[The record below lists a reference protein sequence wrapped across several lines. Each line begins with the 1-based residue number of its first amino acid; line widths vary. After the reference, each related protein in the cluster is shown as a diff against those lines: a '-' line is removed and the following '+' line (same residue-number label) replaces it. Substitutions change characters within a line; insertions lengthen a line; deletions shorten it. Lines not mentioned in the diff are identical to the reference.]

1 MADIFDRLGSEK
13 SGDVFDRLDTVK
25 SKPKDIFD
33 RVSQPQE
40 VKEEPSLGTVGKGL
54 LAEVALGEGLKYTLT
69 TAGALV
75 GGLPGA
81 AIGYGIGALV
91 GGITGSLAAQRIE
104 GRDEYSWGR
113 VAGDTLLNTLPPFG
127 KAAKG
132 AKLLPKLAIRGG
144 AGAAVGATA
153 SATQQLIDE
162 GEIDMDRL
170 LVASATGGALNI
182 GLGAASDA
190 LASSYAKKLSGKTQ
204 DEVDKLYKKG
214 DVDAVNVVD
223 GVTGGDPRTIGK
235 RLTDTVQ
242 SYVVKSAPTKFLG
255 RGTSEAIREAQSKF
269 EAAADSAMTAGKIVD
284 NAYNKASKGGQ
295 DSIDKFIR
303 GETDELID
311 EVSGLKQTLTDAR
324 ALQEKAQRDLLD
336 LDSAGDI
343 NLDPLLRK
351 SIEDSIK
358 SGGYKRT
365 TYKFFEDADYKPSEK
380 ARNDLI
386 NSFKK
391 DGKTL
396 EEIEEF
402 LVNLDGVKFGR
413 SNKSIFQQL
422 SADGFKFLSANKNF
436 LKKKEELPKEL
447 QEYLGI
453 YTRPGEK
460 IEATLKGLGRYAAR
474 EIGDANVKANLIRSN
489 IATNQRLSE
498 DYVPLRLGGKTDAQR
513 NSQGEILYVPKHIQ
527 TALNVATSLD
537 YGMKS
542 ADLVDKTFGKLI
554 GSTTGL
560 TKFSAVVLSP
570 LNYPSQFISNGMD
583 MMALGISP
591 MKAFRLPFFK
601 GRKQYEFA
609 LNDFNSTSNRNK
621 FVSNVLGI
629 TKAGKPNVARINRL
643 KELQLMDKGV
653 FAGDVAEAIKNGF
666 DIKSLQKFQSRA
678 GKAYNIFD
686 TTQRLIVFDHYKNFI
701 RRQASKESVLRMGRD
716 PEALRFA
723 RSKLGKKASDEAIR
737 EEAAEYMVE
746 KLAAEITNSQFSNYG
761 RVSPLFKTLSRYGV
775 LNEFGSYISEQ
786 LRTKYNQ
793 FAMAK
798 NLMDGN
804 FAKQVG
810 DRYGLEFN
818 QAALQREGAKK
829 YGNLAMYLG
838 VLGTGFT
845 AASNAINGMDKDEQD
860 AYRRSISAEWNEFNP
875 LLIRDLGDGKYAEIN
890 TSYQIPAT
898 DLMEVANAAMRGE
911 NAEEVVTNAMKAIFS
926 KLQGEGLG
934 QTINLRL
941 ITEAFTNR
949 DLRTGE
955 QISSADG
962 FEHFSNMAKR
972 YSYKAF
978 TPSVVKQLRERKFL
992 KGKTPTTKTVE
1003 TVLGLRRNIIELEK
1017 GASFKM
1023 RSIASDIDTIDRNYK
1038 SKISDAVDGEMVNV
1052 LNKYNDANRLYKD
1065 KLNKVLVHINDY
1077 RTLLRK
1083 RMSEE
1088 DSDDLIRNKI
1098 LETLKFGGL
1107 NKPELDML
1115 MVGQVPDLS
1124 ISSGVSGKKRA
1135 DKIERYIE
1143 IGSEMP
1149 SSMVLQML
1157 QQDFE
1162 KGKINRSGIRAV
1174 QNGINLKSLYE

>member
-1 MADIFDRLGSEK
+1 MADIFDRLDSEK
-13 SGDVFDRLDTVK
+13 SGDVFDRLSAVD

-33 RVSQPQE
+33 RISQTDE
-40 VKEEPSLGTVGKGL
+40 VKEEPSLGDIGKGL
-54 LAEVALGEGLKYTLT
+54 VAEVALGEGLKYGLT
-69 TAGALV
+69 TAGALI

-81 AIGYGIGALV
+81 AIGYGVGALI
-91 GGITGSLAAQRIE
+91 GGITGSLTAQRIE

-113 VAGDTLLNTLPPFG
+113 VTGDTLLNTLPPFG
-127 KAAKG
+127 KVAKG

-144 AGAAVGATA
+144 TGAAVGATA

-170 LVASATGGALNI
+170 LVASATGGVLNI
-182 GLGAASDA
+182 GLGAASDV
-190 LASSYAKKLSGKTQ
+190 LSKSYAKKLSGKTP
-204 DEVDKLYKKG
+204 DEVDELYKKG

-223 GVTGGDPRTIGK
+223 GVTGGNPRTVGK
-235 RLTDTVQ
+235 RLMDSVN
-242 SYVVKSAPTKFLG
+242 SYIIPTKVLG

-269 EAAADSAMTAGKIVD
+269 EAAADSAMTAGKIID
-284 NAYNKASKGGQ
+284 NAYTKASKDGQ

-311 EVSGLKQTLTDAR
+311 EVSDLKQTLMDAR
-324 ALQEKAQRDLLD
+324 ALQEKAQKDLLD
-336 LDSAGDI
+336 LDAAGDI
-343 NLDPLLRK
+343 NLDSLRRK
-351 SIEDSIK
+351 AIEDSIR

-365 TYKFFEDADYKPSEK
+365 TYKFFEDADYQPSEK

-391 DGKTL
+391 AGKTN
-396 EEIEEF
+396 EEIEQF
-402 LVNLDGVKFGR
+402 LANLDGLKYG
-413 SNKSIFQQL
+413 KSKQSIYQQL
-422 SADGFKFLSANKNF
+422 SADGFNFLSANKNF
-436 LKKKEELPKEL
+436 LKEKDELPKEL

-474 EIGDANVKANLIRSN
+474 EIGDANVKNNLIRSN
-489 IATNQRLSE
+489 LASTQRLNS
-498 DYVPLRLGGKTDAQR
+498 DYVPLRLGGKTDNQV
-513 NSQGEILYVPKHIQ
+513 NSQGQILYVNKDIQ
-527 TALNVATSLD
+527 RALNVATSLD
-537 YGMKS
+537 YGIKG
-542 ADLVDKTFGKLI
+542 ADLVDQTFGKLL
-554 GSTTGL
+554 GTTTGL

-583 MMALGISP
+583 MLALGINP
-591 MKAFRLPFFK
+591 IKAFTLPIFK
-601 GRKQYEFA
+601 GRERYEFA
-609 LNDFNSTSNRNK
+609 LNDFNTTSNRNK

-629 TKAGKPNVARINRL
+629 TKAGKPNVARLNRL

-653 FAGDVAEAIKNGF
+653 FASDVAEAIKNGF
-666 DIKSLQKFQSRA
+666 DVKSVQKFQSRA

-723 RSKLGKKASDEAIR
+723 RAKLGKKASDEAIR

-775 LNEFGSYISEQ
+775 VNEFGSYISEQ

-798 NLMDGN
+798 NLMNGK
-804 FAKQVG
+804 FAKDIG

-818 QAALQREGAKK
+818 QAALSREGAKK
-829 YGNLAMYLG
+829 YGNLIMYLG
-838 VLGTGFT
+838 ILGTGFT
-845 AASNAINGMDKDEQD
+845 TISNARNGMDKGDQD

-875 LLIRDLGDGKYAEIN
+875 LLIKDLGDGKYAEIN

-941 ITEAFTNR
+941 ITEAFTGR
-949 DLRTGE
+949 DLRTGD
-955 QISSADG
+955 QISPADG
-962 FEHFSNMAKR
+962 FEYYSDMAKR
-972 YSYKAF
+972 YTYEAF
-978 TPSVVKQLRERKFL
+978 TPSVGKQLAEGKFL
-992 KGKTPTTKTVE
+992 QDKTVGQKAAE
-1003 TVLGLRRNIIELEK
+1003 TVLGLRRNITELEK
-1017 GASFKM
+1017 GAFFKM
-1023 RSIASDIDTIDRNYK
+1023 KSIADDLDTI
-1038 SKISDAVDGEMVNV
+1038 SKDYVIATSRATKGERVDLSDQ
-1052 LNKYNDANRLYKD
+1052 YNNANRLYKD
-1065 KLNKVLVHINDY
+1065 KLNKALVHINDY
-1077 RTLLRK
+1077 RRLLRK

-1088 DSDDLIRNKI
+1088 ASDDLIRNKI
-1098 LETLKFGGL
+1098 ITRLGL
-1107 NKPELDML
+1107 RKSDLDML
-1115 MVGQVPDLS
+1115 MMGQVPDFS
-1124 ISSGVSGKKRA
+1124 ISSGLSGKTRSE
-1135 DKIERYIE
+1135 KIQRYID

-1149 SSMVLQML
+1149 PSMVLEML
-1157 QQDFE
+1157 QQDFDQ
-1162 KGKINRSGIRAV
+1162 GKINRAGIRAV
-1174 QNGINLKSLYE
+1174 RSGINLKSLYE

>member
-54 LAEVALGEGLKYTLT
+54 LAEVALGEGLKYSLT

-170 LVASATGGALNI
+170 LVASATGGVLNI
-182 GLGAASDA
+182 GLGAAGDA
-190 LASSYAKKLSGKTQ
+190 LSSSYSKKLSGKTQ
-204 DEVDKLYKKG
+204 DEVNANYKKG
-214 DVDAVNVVD
+214 DVDTVNVVD

-235 RLTDTVQ
+235 RLIDTVN
-242 SYVVKSAPTKFLG
+242 SYVLPTKLLG

-284 NAYNKASKGGQ
+284 NAYNKASRDGQ

-303 GETDELID
+303 GETDELVD

-402 LVNLDGVKFGR
+402 LVNLDGIKFGR

-447 QEYLGI
+447 QEYLGV

-474 EIGDANVKANLIRSN
+474 EIGDANVKNNLLRSN
-489 IATNQRLSE
+489 VATTQRLSD

-513 NSQGEILYVPKHIQ
+513 NSQGQILYVTKNIQ
-527 TALNVATSLD
+527 RALNVATSQD
-537 YGMKS
+537 YGIKG
-542 ADLVDKTFGKLI
+542 ANLIDNTFGKLL
-554 GSTTGL
+554 GTTTGL

-570 LNYPSQFISNGMD
+570 LNYPSQFISNTMD
-583 MMALGISP
+583 MLALGINPLKSFN
-591 MKAFRLPFFK
+591 KSR
-601 GRKQYEFA
+601 YEFA
-609 LNDFNSTSNRNK
+609 LNDFNSTSNGNK
-621 FVSNVLGI
+621 FVSNMLGF
-629 TKAGKPNVARINRL
+629 TKSGKPNIARINRL

-666 DIKSLQKFQSRA
+666 DIKSVQKFQARF
-678 GKAYNIFD
+678 GKAYNVFD

-716 PEALRFA
+716 REALRFA

-746 KLAAEITNSQFSNYG
+746 KLAAEIANSQFSNYG
-761 RVSPLFKTLSRYGV
+761 RVSPLFKTLSRYGAV
-775 LNEFGSYISEQ
+775 NEFGSYISEQ

-804 FAKQVG
+804 FAKQIE

-818 QAALQREGAKK
+818 QAALAREGAKK
-829 YGNLAMYLG
+829 YGHLAMYLG
-838 VLGTGFT
+838 ALGTGFT
-845 AASNAINGMDKDEQD
+845 TASNAINGMNNDEQD

-875 LLIRDLGDGKYAEIN
+875 LLIRDLGDGKYSEIN

-911 NAEEVVTNAMKAIFS
+911 NAEEVVTNSMKAIFS

-949 DLRTGE
+949 DLRTGD
-955 QISSADG
+955 QISAADG
-962 FEHFSNMAKR
+962 FEHVQNMAKR
-972 YSYKAF
+972 YSYEAF
-978 TPSVVKQLRERKFL
+978 TPSVGKQLIEGKFL
-992 KGKTPTTKTVE
+992 QDKTPTTKAVE
-1003 TVLGLRRNIIELEK
+1003 TVLGLRRNITELEK
-1017 GASFKM
+1017 GAFFKM
-1023 RSIASDIDTIDRNYK
+1023 KAIADDLDTISTDYVRETSRATK
-1038 SKISDAVDGEMVNV
+1038 GERVDL
-1052 LNKYNDANRLYKD
+1052 LNQYNSANRLYKD
-1065 KLNKVLVHINDY
+1065 KLNKALVHINDY
-1077 RTLLRK
+1077 RTLGA
-1083 RMSEE
+1083 
-1088 DSDDLIRNKI
+1088 SDDLIRSKI
-1098 LETLKFGGL
+1098 ITRLGL
-1107 NKPELDML
+1107 SKPELDML
-1115 MVGQVPDLS
+1115 MMGQVPDLS
-1124 ISSGVSGKKRA
+1124 ISSGLSGRKRA
-1135 DKIERYIE
+1135 EKIERYID

-1149 SSMVLQML
+1149 SSMVLEML

>member
-1 MADIFDRLGSEK
+1 MAEK
-13 SGDVFDRLDTVK
+13 EFGTLIDE
-25 SKPKDIFD
+25 PKEFGTLIEKQD
-33 RVSQPQE
+33 QP
-40 VKEEPSLGTVGKGL
+40 KEFGFLLEEKKEPSLGAIGKGL
-54 LAEVALGEGLKYTLT
+54 VAEVALGEGLKYGLT
-69 TAGALV
+69 TAGFV
-75 GGLPGA
+75 IGGPLGA
-81 AIGYGIGALV
+81 AIGYGAGALI
-91 GGITGSLAAQRIE
+91 GGISGSLAAQRIE

-127 KAAKG
+127 KVAKG

-144 AGAAVGATA
+144 TGVAVGATA

-204 DEVDKLYKKG
+204 DEVDELYKKG

-223 GVTGGDPRTIGK
+223 GVTGGNPRTIGK
-235 RLTDTVQ
+235 RLTDTVR
-242 SYVVKSAPTKFLG
+242 SYVVKSIPTKFLG

-269 EAAADSAMTAGKIVD
+269 EAAADSAMTAGKIID
-284 NAYNKASKGGQ
+284 NAYTKASKDGQ

-311 EVSGLKQTLTDAR
+311 EVSDLQQTLMDAR

-336 LDSAGDI
+336 LDAAGDI
-343 NLDPLLRK
+343 DLDPLLRK

-365 TYKFFEDADYKPSEK
+365 TYKFFEDADYQPSEK
-380 ARNDLI
+380 SRNDLI

-391 DGKTL
+391 AGKTN

-402 LVNLDGVKFGR
+402 LVKLDGIKFGK
-413 SNKSIFQQL
+413 SNKSMFQQL
-422 SADGFKFLSANKNF
+422 SVDGFEFLSSNKNF
-436 LKKKEELPKEL
+436 LKDKKELPKEL

-460 IEATLKGLGRYAAR
+460 VEATLKGLGRYAAR
-474 EIGDANVKANLIRSN
+474 EIGDANVKNNLIRSN
-489 IATNQRLSE
+489 LATNQRLSE
-498 DYVPLRLGGKTDAQR
+498 DYVPLRLGGKTEPQR
-513 NSQGEILYVPKHIQ
+513 NSQGQILYVTKDIQ

-537 YGMKS
+537 YGMK
-542 ADLVDKTFGKLI
+542 ALNLVDQTFGKLI

-583 MMALGISP
+583 MLALGINP
-591 MKAFRLPFFK
+591 IKAFTLPILK
-601 GRKQYEFA
+601 GRERYEFA
-609 LNDFNSTSNRNK
+609 FNDFNTTSNRNK

-629 TKAGKPNVARINRL
+629 TKAGKPNVARLNRL

-653 FAGDVAEAIKNGF
+653 FASDVAEAIKNGF
-666 DIKSLQKFQSRA
+666 DVKSVQKFQSRA

-723 RSKLGKKASDEAIR
+723 RAKLGKKASDEAIR

-804 FAKQVG
+804 FAKQIN

-818 QAALQREGAKK
+818 QAALSREGAKK
-829 YGNLAMYLG
+829 YGNLIMYLG
-838 VLGTGFT
+838 ILGSGFT
-845 AASNAINGMDKDEQD
+845 AVSNARNGMNKDEQD
-860 AYRRSISAEWNEFNP
+860 AYRRSVSADWNEFNP
-875 LLIRDLGDGKYAEIN
+875 MLIKDLGDGKYAEIN

-911 NAEEVVTNAMKAIFS
+911 NAEETVTNAIKAIFS

-949 DLRTGE
+949 DLRTGD
-955 QISSADG
+955 QISSAEG

-978 TPSVVKQLRERKFL
+978 VPSVVKQLKEGKFL
-992 KGKTPTTKTVE
+992 KDKTPTAKTVE
-1003 TVLGLRRNIIELEK
+1003 TVLGLRRNIIDIEK
-1017 GASFKM
+1017 GARFKM
-1023 RSIASDIDTIDRNYK
+1023 LSIANDIDTISGNYK
-1038 SKISDAVDGEMVNV
+1038 SKISDAVDGERVD
-1052 LNKYNDANRLYKD
+1052 LLDQYNNANRLYKD

-1088 DSDDLIRNKI
+1088 ASDDLIRNKI
-1098 LETLKFGGL
+1098 LGTLTFGGL
-1107 NKPELDML
+1107 NKKELDML
-1115 MVGQVPDLS
+1115 MMGQVPDLN
-1124 ISSGVSGKKRA
+1124 ISSGVSGKNRSE
-1135 DKIERYIE
+1135 KIQRYIE
-1143 IGSEMP
+1143 VGSEMP
-1149 SSMVLQML
+1149 PSMVLEML
-1157 QQDFE
+1157 QQDFDQ
-1162 KGKINRSGIRAV
+1162 GKINRSGIRAV
-1174 QNGINLKSLYE
+1174 RNGINLKSLYE